1 MEFNFGFRGEGVLA
15 TGQRKPARHTASA
28 VCACVCVCVR
38 VCACVRVVGGWWDV
52 HGPPL
57 LQTHTARTKLNLRRI
72 RYSAFGIRLPRD
84 DSQGTGVP
92 ALSSGR
98 TGVRLINKLN
108 IAKDDDVTAHR
119 VR

>member
-1 MEFNFGFRGEGVLA
+1 M
-15 TGQRKPARHTASA
+15 
-28 VCACVCVCVR
+28 CVR

-119 VR
+119 VRGNRVRAVVSDYAHPKRTQPKKRK